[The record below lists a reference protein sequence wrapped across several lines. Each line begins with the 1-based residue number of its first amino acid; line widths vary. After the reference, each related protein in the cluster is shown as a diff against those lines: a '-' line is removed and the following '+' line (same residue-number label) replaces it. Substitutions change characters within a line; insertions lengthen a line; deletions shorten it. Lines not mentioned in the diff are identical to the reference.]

1 MIRRQ
6 TTIAPG
12 ARIEV
17 RNEEWLVRRVDRTD
31 TRGYALHV
39 TGMSELVR
47 DREAVFLTDAEQFA
61 GKDIKVLDPAE
72 TALVP
77 DDSPGFTFT
86 RLYMESLLRKTPPTG
101 HQLYIGHRAAMDVL
115 PFQLAPAAM
124 ALSQPRQRILIADA
138 VGLGKTI
145 TCGILLSEL
154 IRRGRGKRILV
165 VAIKSLLTQFQK
177 EMWSRFTIPLT
188 RLDSVGLQR
197 VRNHIPVNHNPFHYY
212 DRAIISVDTLKQ
224 DNEYRVHLENAYW
237 DIIVIDEAHNVAERG
252 GGASQRAR
260 LAQLLSGRSDSLIL
274 LSATPHDGRARSF
287 ASLMNMLDPTAIAN
301 PDHYGPE
308 DIRGLF
314 IRRFKHDIKDQVAG
328 SFEDREIRRIPVPA
342 SPAEEAAFQAL
353 EAITFHRLDQ
363 KHGGARLFRTTLE
376 KSLFSSPAACLET
389 VSNRIRT
396 LTRDHGDDHPDIP
409 GLTDFAGTVKKIT
422 PGDYSKLNC
431 LVSMLTDKKSS
442 LYWDGK
448 NTADRLVIFTERV
461 ETLKFLHTHLP
472 RKLKLS
478 SKQVATLKGMDSDRE
493 QQEVVEAF
501 GKESSPIRLLI
512 ATDVASEGINL
523 HYLCH
528 RMIHFDIP
536 WSLMVFQQRN
546 GRIDRYGQNQTPQIT
561 YLVTQSETAKIKGDI
576 RILELLIQKDE
587 EAQKNI
593 GDPSVFMGVY
603 DEEKEEMITARAMED
618 GMDPEQLD
626 REMAQNLQKARDEM
640 FADGFNAMD
649 LFFGDDEDTD
659 TPVTEPETGAMPS
672 LFDSDFQFART
683 ALDHLFKNLGVHS
696 VDDAQGMLQLE
707 APEDLA
713 WRFRMV
719 QKEMRPDNNT
729 FYLTDRTRVIQEQI
743 AVARKEENAW
753 PQVHYLWELHP
764 VMEWL
769 TDKLTAVM
777 GRHQAPVIHLDQG
790 LSPGETIYLLFGLI
804 PNRKGHPLVQHWF
817 GISQHRQTGPFK
829 GEDFTDRTV
838 MDLGRFLDVTGFGK
852 KEIPN
857 PLKQVDVVPLQKA
870 LKDVIIQAKKTMSE
884 KRALF
889 ESEMAPALERH
900 LERLKTLEQRH
911 QHHIQQ
917 EFDWESSEKKDRRL
931 RQVENTFKR
940 FNTWIKDTLKTED
953 APYIKVVA
961 VFTRNDDR
969 QETGQPSP
977 DR

>member
-328 SFEDREIRRIPVPA
+328 SFEDREIRRIP
-342 SPAEEAAFQAL
+342 
-353 EAITFHRLDQ
+353 
-363 KHGGARLFRTTLE
+363 
-376 KSLFSSPAACLET
+376 
-389 VSNRIRT
+389 
-396 LTRDHGDDHPDIP
+396 
-409 GLTDFAGTVKKIT
+409 
-422 PGDYSKLNC
+422 
-431 LVSMLTDKKSS
+431 
-442 LYWDGK
+442 
-448 NTADRLVIFTERV
+448 
-461 ETLKFLHTHLP
+461 
-472 RKLKLS
+472 
-478 SKQVATLKGMDSDRE
+478 
-493 QQEVVEAF
+493 
-501 GKESSPIRLLI
+501 
-512 ATDVASEGINL
+512 
-523 HYLCH
+523 
-528 RMIHFDIP
+528 
-536 WSLMVFQQRN
+536 
-546 GRIDRYGQNQTPQIT
+546 
-561 YLVTQSETAKIKGDI
+561 
-576 RILELLIQKDE
+576 
-587 EAQKNI
+587 
-593 GDPSVFMGVY
+593 
-603 DEEKEEMITARAMED
+603 
-618 GMDPEQLD
+618 
-626 REMAQNLQKARDEM
+626 
-640 FADGFNAMD
+640 
-649 LFFGDDEDTD
+649 
-659 TPVTEPETGAMPS
+659 
-672 LFDSDFQFART
+672 
-683 ALDHLFKNLGVHS
+683 
-696 VDDAQGMLQLE
+696 
-707 APEDLA
+707 
-713 WRFRMV
+713 
-719 QKEMRPDNNT
+719 
-729 FYLTDRTRVIQEQI
+729 
-743 AVARKEENAW
+743 
-753 PQVHYLWELHP
+753 
-764 VMEWL
+764 
-769 TDKLTAVM
+769 
-777 GRHQAPVIHLDQG
+777 
-790 LSPGETIYLLFGLI
+790 
-804 PNRKGHPLVQHWF
+804 
-817 GISQHRQTGPFK
+817 
-829 GEDFTDRTV
+829 
-838 MDLGRFLDVTGFGK
+838 
-852 KEIPN
+852 
-857 PLKQVDVVPLQKA
+857 
-870 LKDVIIQAKKTMSE
+870 
-884 KRALF
+884 
-889 ESEMAPALERH
+889 
-900 LERLKTLEQRH
+900 
-911 QHHIQQ
+911 
-917 EFDWESSEKKDRRL
+917 
-931 RQVENTFKR
+931 
-940 FNTWIKDTLKTED
+940 
-953 APYIKVVA
+953 
-961 VFTRNDDR
+961 
-969 QETGQPSP
+969 
-977 DR
+977 